1 MANIVCGV
9 DVSSNLQHARIG
21 RDGARRQFGRDN
33 EALDAFVA
41 FCKDNRVEL
50 VVMEATGGYEKLL
63 FARFWAAG
71 LPAAVVN
78 PRAVRSFAKAMG
90 LLEKTDAIDAG
101 VIAWFAE
108 VKTIVAQPPPD
119 AVRQQ
124 LKAAV
129 LRLRQLT
136 DMRVAELNR
145 KRLET
150 DPDALASIG
159 EVIALLARQIKQ
171 HEARIAAA
179 IEADPLWA
187 ALDAE
192 FRTVKGVAGR
202 TVAGVLALLPEIGAV
217 DNKAIAK
224 LAGCAPIARDSGK
237 LQGKRAVR
245 GGRQAVRSLLF
256 IVAQVVRRHDPRMAA
271 FYERLSEAGKAKKVV
286 LVAAAHKLLTWLNA
300 KARDVRNKF
309 ALPAVEDAVRA

>member
-1 MANIVCGV
+1 MAKIICGV
-9 DVSSNLQHARIG
+9 DVSSDIQHARIG
-21 RDGARRQFGRDN
+21 RDGTSRKFDRGE
-33 EALDAFVA
+33 EALDGFVA

-63 FARFWAAG
+63 FARCWAAG
-71 LPAAVVN
+71 LPAAIAN
-78 PRAVRSFAKAMG
+78 PRAVRRFAEAMG
-90 LLEKTDAIDAG
+90 FLEKTDAIDAG

-108 VKTIVAQPPPD
+108 VKAIVAQPPPD

-159 EVIALLARQIKQ
+159 TVLALLARQIKE
-171 HEARIAAA
+171 HEVRIAAA
-179 IEADPLWA
+179 IDADPLWA
-187 ALDAE
+187 RLNAE

-202 TVAGVLALLPEIGAV
+202 TVAGILALLPEIGAV

-224 LAGCAPIARDSGK
+224 LVGCAPIARDSGK
-237 LQGKRAVR
+237 VQGKRAVR
-245 GGRQAVRSLLF
+245 GGREAVRSLLF
-256 IVAQVVRRHDPRMAA
+256 IVAEVVRRYDPRMAE
-271 FYERLSEAGKAKKVV
+271 FHRRLSEKGKAKKVV
-286 LVAAAHKLLTWLNA
+286 RVALAHKLLNWLNA
-300 KARDVRNKF
+300 KARDVRNNF
-309 ALPAVEDAVRA
+309 APAA